1 MKKMCF
7 FTKKLRV
14 YSEGINHRNFPTLF
28 RVVKSMKKIIKWGFF
43 SFLAIIISNSLQAH
57 QSKNVSNYNTYFKNT
72 LTSFNN
78 AETIFVHRGDQV
90 KVKFDEAQAVYQI
103 RIHNPVGRVIGRFK
117 TASNEF
123 VVETKSWRTGIY
135 YIVISK
141 NGKYKERKKV
151 VVSS

>member
-1 MKKMCF
+1 M
-7 FTKKLRV
+7 
-14 YSEGINHRNFPTLF
+14 YSEGINHRNFPTQF

-43 SFLAIIISNSLQAH
+43 SFLAIIASNSLQAH
-57 QSKNVSNYNTYFKNT
+57 QHKNVSNYTYLENI
-72 LTSFNN
+72 TSF
-78 AETIFVHRGDQV
+78 ATETIFVNRGERV
-90 KVKFDEAQAVYQI
+90 TVKFEEEQAVYQI

-117 TASNEF
+117 TANNEF
-123 VVETKSWRTGIY
+123 VVETKSWRSGIY